1 MRVVAFVAAVLV
13 GAGPVDALVEV
24 GASETGQ
31 PVPLAGLPLSGT
43 SHLHLLVADNPPFVV
58 DVDTGRFTPL
68 RAPVAMRHGVLWVT
82 AAAGDA
88 GVIVAGHPKGQ
99 IYGVGARRAR
109 LIFLGR
115 GSAVVPSSAGRSVWI
130 KSKAG
135 SACRL
140 RQVALDGHQ
149 IGQAS
154 SLACS
159 ATIESAGSLGL
170 VYSRVRVVDP
180 LTGRTLL
187 RTRYGVIAAAGNR
200 LVLAGPGRRFTL
212 LNTATGSQKKLA
224 WPSVLTGLD
233 APSADDQGRRVA
245 LAFANPAWA
254 GTGKQ
259 ALDVWILDTRTGG
272 LSHLPGMPTFVDLK
286 FTSMDWTTDGRLVIL
301 GETDHEGFVAVWRPG
316 AAKLRIKRLRLPERT
331 SGSDSFASLR

>member
-1 MRVVAFVAAVLV
+1 MWSSRRVTWGRTRGRCGARTELRFLRREDGSTFPFVGIFHIQGGKIRSIRIYYDQIELFMQLGLMPGAATTGTVPGPLAFEPASARRGYRSTGAMRVAAFVAAVLV
-13 GAGPVDALVEV
+13 GAGLVDALIAV

-58 DVDTGRFTPL
+58 DVDSGRVTPL

-99 IYGVGARRAR
+99 IYGVGARGAR

-115 GSAVVPSSAGRSVWI
+115 GSAVVPSSVRRSVWI

-140 RQVALDGHQ
+140 RQVALEGHQ

-187 RTRYGVIAAAGNR
+187 RHPLRRHSSGGKPPRVGRAGEKIHAAR
-200 LVLAGPGRRFTL
+200 HR
-212 LNTATGSQKKLA
+212 
-224 WPSVLTGLD
+224 D
-233 APSADDQGRRVA
+233 
-245 LAFANPAWA
+245 
-254 GTGKQ
+254 
-259 ALDVWILDTRTGG
+259 G
-272 LSHLPGMPTFVDLK
+272 LSEEAG
-286 FTSMDWTTDGRLVIL
+286 
-301 GETDHEGFVAVWRPG
+301 VAECPYR
-316 AAKLRIKRLRLPERT
+316 A
-331 SGSDSFASLR
+331 